1 MLQVFYIDVAKVDWD
16 VALVASV
23 SDVCCKR
30 LFKNFLLFQKY
41 VANVLSG
48 YCIYFSGYTHMLQES
63 IQNISFVLDLYCL
76 SRCCIS
82 CSGYTHVANHVFQMF
97 HLFQTYVAEVI
108 HVATLTGAGSGHMRR
123 RSRMRAASKVI
134 VGSPYLHA
142 LPQTPTRNN
151 MRTLMRRRAGMC
163 SSGSRMRGRRSRWG
177 RREHTHAGAGRHV
190 QQWQQHAGQ
199 A

>member
-16 VALVASV
+16 VALVAKCFRCMLQTSIQKFSSV
-23 SDVCCKR
+23 SEVCCKC
-30 LFKNFLLFQKY
+30 FIWLLHIFQWLYTY
-41 VANVLSG
+41 VARVYSK
-48 YCIYFSGYTHMLQES
+48 YFICFRFILFIWMLHILQWLYT
-63 IQNISFVLDLYCL
+63 
-76 SRCCIS
+76 CC
-82 CSGYTHVANHVFQMF
+82 NHVFQMF

-163 SSGSRMRGRRSRWG
+163 SSGSSMRGRRSRWG
-177 RREHTHAGAGRHV
+177 RRGLLDLRALATPLFI
-190 QQWQQHAGQ
+190 
-199 A
+199 